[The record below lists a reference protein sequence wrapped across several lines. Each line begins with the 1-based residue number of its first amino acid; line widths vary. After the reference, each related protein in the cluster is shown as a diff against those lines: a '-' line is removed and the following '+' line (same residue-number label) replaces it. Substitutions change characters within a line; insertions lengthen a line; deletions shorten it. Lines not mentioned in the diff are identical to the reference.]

1 MIGEG
6 APPCSAIIG
15 RCSTGFR
22 RLRNSFGRWRL
33 MASHIGTA
41 VSPEW
46 FELGAIAVVLRFV
59 DEVRS
64 PFGRARF
71 HIIEASPIMEKFPM
85 RQGKAFLS
93 ISR

>member
-1 MIGEG
+1 LIPSIVGKRPRSVRDVFSRTVEI
-6 APPCSAIIG
+6 SHN
-15 RCSTGFR
+15 STF
-22 RLRNSFGRWRL
+22 
-33 MASHIGTA
+33 
-41 VSPEW
+41 W